1 MNRIIL
7 VGNSGSMSHGT
18 DGQTVK
24 VRLYLKKIIDE
35 GFEVDFIDL
44 ENFSRH
50 PFSILRRIK
59 KAIKQCD
66 RIVLITAERGSKILI
81 PYINKINKKYKK
93 PFIFPL
99 VGTSVLHYSIDKLND
114 EQKNSFLLNCDF
126 GSIKPKIKL
135 VRELSKITYILP
147 ETEQL
152 CEVFR
157 RFYGLS
163 NVYPLTNFRDTE
175 ILTSKK
181 KSVSRPIKL
190 IFLSRVMREKGIFD
204 LIDCVQDINK
214 LERIVTLDIYGQL
227 CLDKNDTAMFK
238 NQINNNAISYHGPV
252 DSKNV
257 VDTISKYDIF
267 IFPTRFIGEGV
278 PGVIVESLISGT
290 PVLTSDFPQARTII
304 QDGYDSI
311 SFNMFDK
318 NDLKN
323 KLLHMISDE
332 KILSDL
338 SFGALETGKK
348 FLYSH
353 IRNYFLKFV
362 CGSK

>member
-1 MNRIIL
+1 MICLI
-7 VGNSGSMSHGT
+7 GNSGIKKHGL

-24 VRLYLKKIIDE
+24 VRLYLKKIKDE

-50 PFSILRRIK
+50 PFLILRRIK

-66 RIVLITAERGSKILI
+66 RIVLITAERGSKVLI
-81 PYINKINKKYKK
+81 PYINKINKKYRK

-99 VGTSVLHYSIDKLND
+99 VGTSVLHYSIDRLNE

-135 VRELSKITYILP
+135 VRELSKITYIFP

-163 NVYPLTNFRDTE
+163 NVYPLTNFRDAE

-181 KSVSRPIKL
+181 KSISRPIKL

-204 LIDCVQDINK
+204 LIDCAQDINK

-227 CLDKNDTAMFK
+227 CFDKNDTAKFK
-238 NQINNNAISYHGPV
+238 NQINNNTISYHGPV

-267 IFPTRFIGEGV
+267 VFPTRFVGEGV

-304 QDGYDSI
+304 NDGYDSVT
-311 SFNMFDK
+311 FEMFDK
-318 NDLKN
+318 EDLMA

-332 KILSDL
+332 KVLLKLS
-338 SFGALETGKK
+338 SGALETGKK
-348 FLYSH
+348 LLYSRV
-353 IRNYFLKFV
+353 RNDFLKFV
-362 CGSK
+362 CGSNK